1 MSQQTTEDDAMTQA
15 TIPAPDLDDL
25 EQHFF
30 DALRRGELL
39 FQKSAV
45 NAWMP
50 PRTEDP
56 VSLSTEWEWVAASG
70 SGRLVSWVTYHIA
83 YHPYFEDKLPYR
95 VAVIELDE
103 GPRMIAPLDL
113 GTTTP
118 IVDTPMQLD
127 IREADGWPLPVFV
140 PVADDAD
147 RSTRSAR

>member
-1 MSQQTTEDDAMTQA
+1 MSQDTTEDDVTTQA
-15 TIPAPDLDDL
+15 ALPVPDLDEL

-30 DALRRGELL
+30 DALRAGELV

-56 VSLSTEWEWVAASG
+56 VSLSPDWEWVAASG
-70 SGRLVSWVTYHIA
+70 SARLVSWVTYHIA
-83 YHPYFEDKLPYR
+83 YHPYFEDKLPYQ

-113 GTTTP
+113 RGSDP
-118 IVDTPMQLD
+118 IVDMPMQLD
-127 IREADGWPLPVFV
+127 IRTADGWPLPVFV
-140 PVADDAD
+140 PAEDDAQKKD
-147 RSTRSAR
+147 GTS